1 MHNEKQLF
9 LIREWRVDLRARGG
23 DSLKNA
29 LSWYLQGSVEIQHS
43 YIKGIIILP
52 TFYLPIN
59 SNLQM

>member
-9 LIREWRVDLRARGG
+9 LIREWRVDLRGR
-23 DSLKNA
+23 LPKNA